1 MKMSSTKVNVSPRDG
16 TSHRSV
22 LSGIS
27 MLVEF
32 SRAKLISAVTFSAA
46 TGYFMFSKQLAW
58 EVLLPV
64 LGVFFLGCGCSGIN
78 QIQEAKTDAIMDRT
92 RNRPIPSGR
101 LDIGWAWFWAI
112 MMILTGLYFLASI
125 ENNMWLILGLALFSL
140 VWYSAVYT
148 YLKKYSAF
156 AVVPG
161 ALLGIVPP
169 LMGWSTAGGVWWD
182 QRILLLLVYF
192 FVWQIPH
199 FWLLMLLRGKE
210 YEQAGL
216 ASMTQLFSQ
225 EQFYRIT
232 FLWLMASAVI
242 GFLVALLGR
251 IDPIWILAIL
261 ISSVWLVIKSLFF
274 LSPKPRTTQLRPAFI
289 RSIVYTV
296 LLMLFLSLDALI

>member
-1 MKMSSTKVNVSPRDG
+1 MQVSSTQVGVSSRDG
-16 TSHRSV
+16 ASHRAVPSWIGMI
-22 LSGIS
+22 L
-27 MLVEF
+27 EF

-46 TGYFMFSKQLAW
+46 TGYFMFSERLAW

-78 QIQEAKTDAIMDRT
+78 QIQEARTDAIMDRT

-101 LDIGWAWFWAI
+101 LDVSWAWFWACL
-112 MMILTGLYFLASI
+112 MVLAGFYFLASI
-125 ENNMWLILGLALFSL
+125 ENHMWLVLGLGVFSL
-140 VWYSAVYT
+140 IWYNGVYT
-148 YLKKYSAF
+148 YLKGLSAF

-161 ALLGIVPP
+161 ALLGVVPP
-169 LMGWSTAGGVWWD
+169 LIGWSTAGGVWWD

-216 ASMTQLFSQ
+216 RSMTQLFSR

-232 FLWLMASAVI
+232 FLWLMAAAVI

-261 ISSVWLVIKSLFF
+261 LSSVWLVVKSLFF
-274 LSPKPRTTQLRPAFI
+274 LSPTPRTTQLRPAFI